1 MKQEHFGTFV
11 FTRSLETAGVFFD
24 SFASS
29 HFHSTFRKDTALC
42 PVLIWR
48 SMFFGG
54 GWETI
59 AAAALPADPAM
70 QEPILTDGR
79 LLYLPDRNL
88 LYLLIA
94 AGYD

>member
-1 MKQEHFGTFV
+1 MFSLILSPLHIFS
-11 FTRSLETAGVFFD
+11 FTE
-24 SFASS
+24 
-29 HFHSTFRKDTALC
+29 RKDTVLC